1 MKKKYFIIIL
11 VLGFCSCQK
20 ENNNTQVSD
29 GKLYGMTIFGG
40 SSDEGVIFSFDPST
54 SIYTKLLG
62 FHGELGRRPRGSLL
76 KARDGKLYGMT
87 SEGGS
92 NDIGVIFSFDPSA
105 STYTKLVDFDDNN
118 GRAPLGSL
126 IQALNGKLY
135 GMTSIG
141 GSNNFGVIFSFDPT
155 TSIYTKLMDFD
166 PYWAYNGGGP
176 EGSLIQATDG
186 KLYGMTAG
194 GGSNG
199 SDVIFSFDPS
209 ALTYTKLKDFYR
221 NDGLYA
227 YGSLMQARDGKLY
240 GMTESGGSNNTGV
253 IFSFDPSALTYT
265 KLKDFD
271 STNGSFPHSGLMQ
284 ARDGKLYGMTG
295 GGGSN
300 YAGVIFSFDPF
311 TSTYTKLMDF
321 DYDGINGASPSG
333 YFIQAS
339 DGKLYGTTRI
349 GGSSHKGVIFS
360 FDPSTSTYTKLKD
373 FDGINGANPF
383 VGSGLVFR

>member
-54 SIYTKLLG
+54 SIYTKLLD

-135 GMTSIG
+135 CMTSIG

-166 PYWAYNGGGP
+166 PYWAY
-176 EGSLIQATDG
+176 S
-186 KLYGMTAG
+186 
-194 GGSNG
+194 
-199 SDVIFSFDPS
+199 IFL
-209 ALTYTKLKDFYR
+209 AKK
-221 NDGLYA
+221 
-227 YGSLMQARDGKLY
+227 
-240 GMTESGGSNNTGV
+240 
-253 IFSFDPSALTYT
+253 
-265 KLKDFD
+265 
-271 STNGSFPHSGLMQ
+271 
-284 ARDGKLYGMTG
+284 
-295 GGGSN
+295 
-300 YAGVIFSFDPF
+300 
-311 TSTYTKLMDF
+311 
-321 DYDGINGASPSG
+321 
-333 YFIQAS
+333 
-339 DGKLYGTTRI
+339 
-349 GGSSHKGVIFS
+349 
-360 FDPSTSTYTKLKD
+360 
-373 FDGINGANPF
+373 
-383 VGSGLVFR
+383 